1 MDKLSPELRSMI
13 TKHLF
18 KPDMTLD
25 EAKLLCEELM
35 AERRVKSDDLDEAY
49 LSGDFDL
56 CE

>member
-1 MDKLSPELRSMI
+1 
-13 TKHLF
+13 
-18 KPDMTLD
+18 MTLD